1 MKKQTQHPRYP
12 KTLLS
17 LQHLEGGIYGT
28 LALVARDPNTLE
40 VRLGA
45 DFVRVTPDVASQM
58 AESCARFAGTA
69 PVEVVVAADVEED
82 FEEEEEE
89 GAPESEPPAPRLVR
103 PKRSAKRR
111 SLV

>member
-1 MKKQTQHPRYP
+1 MKKPTQHPRYP

-17 LQHLEGGIYGT
+17 LQNLEGGIYGT

-58 AESCARFAGTA
+58 AESCARFVGTV
-69 PVEVVVAADVEED
+69 PVEVVVAATEVEDD
-82 FEEEEEE
+82 FEEEEEV
-89 GAPESEPPAPRLVR
+89 APDSEPPPPRLAR
-103 PKRSAKRR
+103 PKRSATKRR
-111 SLV
+111 IV